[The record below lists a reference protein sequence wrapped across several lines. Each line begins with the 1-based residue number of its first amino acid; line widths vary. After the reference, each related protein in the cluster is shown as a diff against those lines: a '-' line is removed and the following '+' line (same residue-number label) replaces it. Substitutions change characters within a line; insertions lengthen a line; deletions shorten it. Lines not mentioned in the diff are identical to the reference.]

1 MSPLLE
7 LSGIVKQFPGTLAL
21 DQVDLDVKAAEIHAL
36 LGQNGAGK
44 STLIKVL
51 AGIYAPTG
59 GVVRWRGEIVDP
71 AAMHLPITFIH
82 QDLGLVESMTVA
94 ENIALLTGYP
104 RKRGIID
111 WRGASAAA
119 SAALRTM
126 ESSIDP
132 EARVGTISA
141 AEKSIVAIARALAF
155 RSDLLILDE
164 PTAALPAGDVDLL
177 LDKLKRLRASGIGL
191 LYVTHRLDEVFR
203 IADRVLSEA
212 K

>member
-1 MSPLLE
+1 MYALPRHSEKRQRGGRHEEHLRSRQRLQEALPPNLGCRILSIDPERGAISPLLE

-21 DQVDLDVKAAEIHAL
+21 DQVDLDVKAGEIHAL

-44 STLIKVL
+44 STLIKLL

-104 RKRGIID
+104 RK
-111 WRGASAAA
+111 
-119 SAALRTM
+119 
-126 ESSIDP
+126 
-132 EARVGTISA
+132 
-141 AEKSIVAIARALAF
+141 
-155 RSDLLILDE
+155 
-164 PTAALPAGDVDLL
+164 
-177 LDKLKRLRASGIGL
+177 
-191 LYVTHRLDEVFR
+191 HH
-203 IADRVLSEA
+203 
-212 K
+212 